1 MEKYSYFI
9 DFKTPKDSFD
19 MSQIIGFIKNGAH
32 AEQINLLREFI
43 KAGDT
48 NNADNAKKQL
58 PGFTPS
64 GLFSTSRSEAN
75 LSQYSRVLHVDFDKL
90 TTIELLTLTNSF
102 KQNKKVYAFFIS
114 PSGKG
119 VKVFFKINSGSNEHR
134 KKIELL
140 FEYVE
145 SEWGLIPDKQC
156 KDLSRLC
163 FMSYDP
169 NAYINV
175 NAEILA
181 LDDSLI
187 DKRVETAYQKTSAKK
202 EYIEGNRNSFIW
214 EFGRQCK
221 QQKMLLEDAYESSLQ
236 KFSDMPK
243 AEIYRTIRSSYMH
256 RYDLPTQNTERISRL
271 GKYAPLENVLKEEYD
286 FRFNLVTK
294 YVEFKK
300 KENSDFIIM
309 KDFDFN
315 NLMIFIDASGHKL
328 SQIDLNTI
336 LESDFSESYNPFV
349 AYLYALP
356 EWDGFDHIG
365 DMASTIEVDNP
376 EYFEKCLKRWL
387 IAMIASVLNDDI
399 VNQHVLTLVGEQGVG
414 KTTWLNNLCPKELKD
429 YVYHGSMRSSDKDS
443 LAMLAESII
452 INVDELEALTRKQ
465 IEEFKELVTKVSVR
479 IRRPYARFTENMPR
493 RASFCASINSG
504 EFLNDPTGSRRFLVH
519 WTRAINNKHNLD
531 IDQLYT
537 HALHLYLNSEKYWFD
552 PNEIIQINNMN
563 KQFQVESLEEELL
576 LNHFEPAT
584 EECDCMSASEILLY
598 IQGRE
603 EGVKLQVNIIGKMLA
618 KNGFEKVSRN
628 GRKKW
633 LVKKR

>member
-90 TTIELLTLTNSF
+90 TTIELLTLTSSF

-175 NAEILA
+175 DAEILA

-221 QQKMLLEDAYESSLQ
+221 QQKMLLEEAYESSLQ
-236 KFSDMPK
+236 KFSEMPK
-243 AEIYRTIRSSYMH
+243 GEIYRTIRSSYMH
-256 RYDLPTQNTERISRL
+256 RYDLPTQNKERISRL

-300 KENSDFIIM
+300 KGNSDFI
-309 KDFDFN
+309 
-315 NLMIFIDASGHKL
+315 
-328 SQIDLNTI
+328 
-336 LESDFSESYNPFV
+336 
-349 AYLYALP
+349 
-356 EWDGFDHIG
+356 
-365 DMASTIEVDNP
+365 
-376 EYFEKCLKRWL
+376 
-387 IAMIASVLNDDI
+387 
-399 VNQHVLTLVGEQGVG
+399 
-414 KTTWLNNLCPKELKD
+414 
-429 YVYHGSMRSSDKDS
+429 
-443 LAMLAESII
+443 
-452 INVDELEALTRKQ
+452 
-465 IEEFKELVTKVSVR
+465 
-479 IRRPYARFTENMPR
+479 
-493 RASFCASINSG
+493 
-504 EFLNDPTGSRRFLVH
+504 
-519 WTRAINNKHNLD
+519 
-531 IDQLYT
+531 
-537 HALHLYLNSEKYWFD
+537 
-552 PNEIIQINNMN
+552 
-563 KQFQVESLEEELL
+563 
-576 LNHFEPAT
+576 
-584 EECDCMSASEILLY
+584 
-598 IQGRE
+598 
-603 EGVKLQVNIIGKMLA
+603 
-618 KNGFEKVSRN
+618 
-628 GRKKW
+628 
-633 LVKKR
+633 